1 MNKRVLKLL
10 SWFITCSLFVA
21 SMPQSILYASDVSG
35 CQETYVNEQ
44 VAEDITELIPEQATL
59 YVESELDS
67 IMLMVRHWAEA
78 LNIDKDKLGEVYVG
92 DPYFICDLDTSE
104 SNEIYFYPIINSGN
118 DQIVCVVSLLGTV
131 DGWTYSVDTE
141 MVELL
146 EDVDYTE
153 NQTIFYES
161 DDCIFAD
168 NYESVESLDHIG
180 NAECE
185 NFSEKTFDEKVDV
198 IHEKMLNV
206 QKVDTDVQVE
216 SNLEA
221 YTPGYT
227 KNAKANV
234 LTLYNPQSQ
243 GTLPI
248 CWAASVATIVNYI
261 KGKKISAKAVCRR
274 EKTGYVGAN
283 IDTKQKALKDYG
295 VRYSK
300 NRDYQIGWT
309 TIKSNIDAKKPIAVS
324 SFTSDGKRAHAV
336 TAYAYVTAGTT
347 KYVAIWNSGSN
358 SVQTFKYQKSGS
370 CYSYNNA
377 TFFWKATLSAK

>member
-1 MNKRVLKLL
+1 MNKSVLKLF
-10 SWFITCSLFVA
+10 SWFMICSLFVTNM
-21 SMPQSILYASDVSG
+21 SQSILYAADNNG
-35 CQETYVNEQ
+35 YQETYVGEQ
-44 VAEDITELIPEQATL
+44 ETEDITDLVPEQATL

-67 IMLMVRHWAEA
+67 IMLMVKHWAEA
-78 LNIDKDKLGEVYVG
+78 MNIDKEKLGEVYVG
-92 DPYFICDLDTSE
+92 EPYFICDLDTNE
-104 SNEIYFYPIINSGN
+104 SDEIYYYPIILSKT
-118 DQIVCVVSLLGTV
+118 DQIVCVVSLLGTI

-168 NYESVESLDHIG
+168 NCESVESLNNIG

-185 NFSEKTFDEKVDV
+185 NFSEKTLDEKVDV
-198 IHEKMLNV
+198 IYEKMQNV
-206 QKVDTDVQVE
+206 QKIDTDVQVE

-227 KNAKANV
+227 KDAKSNF
-234 LTLYNPQSQ
+234 LTLHNPQGQ

-261 KGKKISAKAVCRR
+261 KGKNISAKAVCRK
-274 EKTGYVGAN
+274 EKTGYKGAG
-283 IDTKQKALKDYG
+283 IDTKKKALSDYG
-295 VRYSK
+295 VKYNK

-324 SFTSDGKRAHAV
+324 SFTSDGERGHAV
-336 TAYAYVTAGTT
+336 TAYAYFSVGTG
-347 KYVAIWNSGSN
+347 KYVAIWNSGNN
-358 SVQTFKYQKSGS
+358 SIQTFKYQKTGS

-377 TFFWKATLSAK
+377 TFIWKATLSAK